1 MGDLEQLWPEGPVLR
16 QAPHFRLGTD
26 CVLLADF
33 VRADAAR
40 RGIELGC
47 ASGAAML
54 LLLARTQKL
63 HMTGLELNAEA
74 AELARENMAANAFT
88 ERSAVVTGD
97 LRRCRELFPAGS
109 FDLVVANP
117 PYYPLGSGAL
127 PADAARAE
135 ARAETCCTLD
145 ELCAA
150 ASWLLHTGGAA
161 CLVHKPERLSELLVS
176 LTAHGLEPKRL
187 RLVCARPGAAPSLA
201 LIEGRR
207 GGAPG
212 LVIERDL
219 ILEDENGA
227 PSLVLVEARRGGK
240 PGLRIEP
247 PLLLRGEDGG
257 ESEELRRICRRG

>member
-1 MGDLEQLWPEGPVLR
+1 MGDLEQLWPGGPVLR
-16 QAPHFRLGTD
+16 QAAHFRLGTD

-74 AELARENMAANAFT
+74 AELARENMAANAFA

-97 LRRCRELFPAGS
+97 LRRCRTLFPTGS

-161 CLVHKPERLSELLVS
+161 CLVHKPERLSELFVS

-187 RLVCARPGAAPSLA
+187 RLVCKDAAS
-201 LIEGRR
+201 
-207 GGAPG
+207 
-212 LVIERDL
+212 
-219 ILEDENGA
+219 A
-227 PSLVLVEARRGGK
+227 PSLVLAEARRGGK

-247 PLLLRGEDGG
+247 PLLLRGENGG

>member
-1 MGDLEQLWPEGPVLR
+1 MTDLEQLWPGGPVLK
-16 QAPHFRLGTD
+16 QAAHARLGTD

-33 VRADAAR
+33 VRAGAAG

-63 HMTGLELNAEA
+63 HMTGIELVAEA
-74 AELARENMAANAFT
+74 AALARENMAANGYAS
-88 ERSAVVTGD
+88 RSAVVTGD

-127 PADAARAE
+127 PADPARAGARAE
-135 ARAETCCTLD
+135 ISCSLD
-145 ELCAA
+145 EICAA
-150 ASWLLHTGGAA
+150 AAWLLPTGGAA
-161 CLVHKPERLSELLVS
+161 CLVHKPERLSELFVS
-176 LTAHGLEPKRL
+176 LTVHGLEPKRL
-187 RLVCARPGAAPSLA
+187 RPVC
-201 LIEGRR
+201 RR
-207 GGAPG
+207 A
-212 LVIERDL
+212 DS
-219 ILEDENGA
+219 A

-247 PLLLRGEDGG
+247 PLPLCALDGG
-257 ESEELRRICRRG
+257 ESEELRRICHRA